1 MTGSGIYVRKA
12 DAAALPRDIAGLA
25 ERLVARLTSARPVG
39 EWPRVLFID
48 GRSGSGKT
56 TLAVA
61 LAEVLARAR
70 LPRPQLVGM
79 DELYPGWDGLAAGSA
94 RVPEML
100 RTGSYRRYDWHAR
113 AFTAPVD
120 LDTSGP
126 VIVEGCGAV
135 SQAARTAARA
145 LGPSYALWIE
155 CPETL
160 RRDRALARDGDMF
173 APHWQSW
180 AAQELAHFAR
190 SQPIALAN
198 EIVHVGR

>member
-12 DAAALPRDIAGLA
+12 DAEAIPNTIAGIA
-25 ERLVARLTSARPVG
+25 ARLVGRLAG

-61 LAEVLARAR
+61 LAEALAAAG
-70 LPRPQLVGM
+70 LARPQLVGM
-79 DELYPGWDGLAAGSA
+79 DELYPGWDGLAAGSS

-100 RTGSYRRYDWHAR
+100 RTGNYRRYDWHER

-126 VIVEGCGAV
+126 VIVEGCGAM
-135 SQAARTAARA
+135 SAAARAAART

-160 RRDRALARDGDMF
+160 RRDRAIARDGDMF

-180 AAQELAHFAR
+180 AAQELAHFAN
-190 SQPIALAN
+190 SQPVALAN